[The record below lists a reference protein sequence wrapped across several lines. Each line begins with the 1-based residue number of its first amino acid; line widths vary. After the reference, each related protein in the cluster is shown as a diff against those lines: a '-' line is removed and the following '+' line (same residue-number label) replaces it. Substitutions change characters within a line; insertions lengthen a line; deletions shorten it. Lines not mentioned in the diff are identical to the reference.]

1 METISIDHSRKDYGV
16 GVLLAIL
23 MSGASL
29 FLLFG
34 AVFTDLNFRF
44 MGITSPGLAI
54 LAGGIGTLFFG
65 YGFFYLLK
73 RFLFPKGALV
83 INSKGI
89 INRTNAIGSK
99 RVIPFQDMKKAK
111 LEMVNSSPNIGI
123 ELHDDEKY
131 LKSLPF
137 LKRKASEINK
147 NSFGTSVISLDAPI
161 KSRERIHEIVDI
173 INERIER
180 ANSI

>member
-16 GVLLAIL
+16 GVLLATL
-23 MSGASL
+23 MLGASL
-29 FLLFG
+29 FLLLGSF
-34 AVFTDLNFRF
+34 FTDLNFRF
-44 MGITSPGLAI
+44 MGITSPRLAI

-65 YGFFYLLK
+65 YGFFFLLK
-73 RFLFPKGALV
+73 RFLFPEGALV
-83 INSKGI
+83 INSEGI
-89 INRTNAIGSK
+89 INLTNAIGSK
-99 RVIPFQDMKKAK
+99 RLIPFQDMTKAK
-111 LEMVNSSPNIGI
+111 FEMVNSSPNIGI

>member
-16 GVLLAIL
+16 GVLLATL
-23 MSGASL
+23 MLGASL

-34 AVFTDLNFRF
+34 SFFTDLNFRF
-44 MGITSPGLAI
+44 MGIVSPGLAV
-54 LAGGIGTLFFG
+54 LAGGVGTLFFG
-65 YGFFYLLK
+65 YGFFFLLK

-83 INSKGI
+83 INEKGI
-89 INRTNAIGSK
+89 INRTNAIGSSH
-99 RVIPFQDMKKAK
+99 VIPFEDMKKAR
-111 LEMVNSSPNIGI
+111 LEMVNSRPNIGI

-147 NSFGTSVISLDAPI
+147 NSFGTSIISLDAPI
-161 KSRERIHEIVDI
+161 KTRERIHEIVDI
-173 INERIER
+173 INERIEK

>member
-1 METISIDHSRKDYGV
+1 
-16 GVLLAIL
+16 
-23 MSGASL
+23 
-29 FLLFG
+29 
-34 AVFTDLNFRF
+34 
-44 MGITSPGLAI
+44 MGIVSPELAV
-54 LAGGIGTLFFG
+54 LAGGVGTLFFG
-65 YGFFYLLK
+65 YGFFFLLK

-83 INSKGI
+83 INEKGI
-89 INRTNAIGSK
+89 INRTNAIGSSH
-99 RVIPFQDMKKAK
+99 VIPFEDMKKAR

-147 NSFGTSVISLDAPI
+147 NSFGTSIISLDAPI
-161 KSRERIHEIVDI
+161 KTRERIHEIVDI
-173 INERIER
+173 INERIEK